1 MESPPGTWWDW
12 ANSRGITFKRTPGRH
27 RLYAES
33 EVRSFIA
40 EISEVAA

>member
-1 MESPPGTWWDW
+1 MESPPGHLVGLGQLTRDHVQ
-12 ANSRGITFKRTPGRH
+12 AHSRRH